1 MWIDGKMEEDSFTV
15 VRKLLEKNYACMG
28 VTCGQVLKPLFIEPE
43 E

>member
-28 VTCGQVLKPLFIEPE
+28 VTCGQVLKPRFIEPE